1 MQENPN
7 ILFFDVDTQSDFIE
21 KTGALYVPEAET
33 LKSNF
38 KVLIEYARQLNIPV
52 WGSVD
57 AHLAGDPE
65 LIQNQGP
72 FPNHC
77 MLGETGQQKIQET
90 TPLNPLWIEN
100 HLYSAAELSK
110 FQKHP
115 HELYFQKQSF
125 DVFDNPNLIR
135 LIAPFDPII
144 VFGVAT
150 DYCVLA
156 AVRGF
161 RKLEKIVLLVT
172 DAIKAVNI
180 KPDDGQ
186 KALDSMQRIGA
197 IFINTNDVLSG
208 NFLSDPGVTA
218 GTK

>member
-1 MQENPN
+1 MKTNLN
-7 ILFFDVDTQSDFIE
+7 SLFFDVDTQNDFIE
-21 KTGALYVPEAET
+21 KTGALYVPGAET
-33 LKSNF
+33 LKPNF
-38 KVLIEYARQLNIPV
+38 KALIEYARRSKIPV

-57 AHLAGDPE
+57 AHLASDPE

-77 MLGETGQQKIQET
+77 MLGEVGQQKIRET
-90 TPLNPLWIEN
+90 TPINPIWIEN
-100 HLYSAAELSK
+100 RLYSTTELTK

-125 DVFDNPNLIR
+125 DVFDNPNLAK

-156 AVRGF
+156 AVRGLWRLSKTVF
-161 RKLEKIVLLVT
+161 LVT
-172 DAIKAVNI
+172 DAINAVNV

-186 KALDSMQRIGA
+186 RAMAAMQQAGA
-197 IFINTNDVLSG
+197 IFTNTKTILNG
-208 NFLSDPGVTA
+208 KFLSNPRVTA
-218 GTK
+218 GTQ